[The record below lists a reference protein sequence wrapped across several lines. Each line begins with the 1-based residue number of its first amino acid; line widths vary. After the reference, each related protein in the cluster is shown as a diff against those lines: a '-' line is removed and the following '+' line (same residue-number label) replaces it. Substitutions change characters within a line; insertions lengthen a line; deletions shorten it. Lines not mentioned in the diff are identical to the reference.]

1 MANIMLT
8 YRCNLRCSYCFANEF
23 VGKESADISLENFL
37 KAVSF
42 ITSSG
47 EPRIGLIGG
56 EPTVHPGFRVIM
68 DLLIANPKV
77 QYIEVFT
84 NGLLIDRFIDQLIH
98 PKVDVCINCN
108 SPDMIGEK
116 AFSSLQKNLDLL
128 ILKHNM
134 KDRIQLGINLYSN
147 DMDYTYIMDLLRR
160 YDLHWLRTSITVPDF
175 SVSGNADAME
185 YYRERKD
192 FLLKFYRA
200 LDSINVM
207 PYSDCNR
214 PPYCI
219 WTDEEKQWL
228 EEYVEK
234 HPGTHTNLTNPNTN
248 CIPAVDILP
257 TLQAIRCFGMSDFLK
272 VPIADFE
279 NLADIT
285 RFFTNEIDA
294 DAYRLPTCEDC
305 KTCHEFKTMHCI
317 GSCIGYKA
325 SRIRS
330 CNEIISNL

>member
-147 DMDYTYIMDLLRR
+147 DLDYSYIMNLLQR
-160 YDLHWLRTSITVPDF
+160 YDIHRLRTSITVPDF
-175 SVSGNADAME
+175 SSGSVLDAME
-185 YYRERKD
+185 YFKKRKK
-192 FLLKFYRA
+192 FLLQFYKDM
-200 LDSINVM
+200 DSIQVL

-219 WTDEEKQWL
+219 WDDEEKQWL
-228 EEYVEK
+228 EEYVAK
-234 HPGTHTNLTNPNTN
+234 FPNRHSNLTDP
-248 CIPAVDILP
+248 CSMCVPAIDILP
-257 TLQAIRCFGMSDFLK
+257 DLRAVRCFGMSDFLK
-272 VPIADFE
+272 VPISDF
-279 NLADIT
+279 NGVSDLTNYFI
-285 RFFTNEIDA
+285 NEIDA
-294 DAYRLPTCEDC
+294 SAYKLPTCEDC
-305 KTCHEFKTMHCI
+305 KECHEFMTRHCI

-330 CNEIISNL
+330 CNEAIFKL